1 MKLYLIGNGFD
12 LAHELPTKYSS
23 FIDSNPDKYE
33 KYYGVFRGQD
43 WNHIEKTIG
52 DKILKK
58 KEEIEKLI
66 NQIDADE
73 ITDDIVSYYGTNDYG
88 EIDYYGYEHEELGD
102 LFDDL
107 NELTGLIVSFEE
119 DFKKYLQDNISYNF
133 KSISSLSKL
142 IDKKAVFISF
152 NYTSTLEKVY
162 GIKDVKHIHGNL
174 NDKIK
179 IGYNSEISKFDM
191 TLGHLDYPK
200 FEDIVVH
207 SKHDF
212 PDRQSYYEDVED
224 DDGHY
229 TGEVVVA
236 RQRYE
241 FHNRVS
247 EDINL
252 KKNNIQAHLF
262 INDKSKFA
270 DRISVMKSIERIL
283 FDEVIIL
290 GHSLGKMDHDFF
302 DELFPRSTIIK
313 CDYYDE
319 NDLKRKQEIAKN
331 KNWNIEFFKT

>member
-23 FIDSNPDKYE
+23 FINSNPE
-33 KYYGVFRGQD
+33 KYVEYYCAFKGQD
-43 WNHIEKTIG
+43 WNNIEKTIG

-58 KEEIEKLI
+58 KKEIEELLD
-66 NQIDADE
+66 QIDADE
-73 ITDDIVSYYGTNDYG
+73 ITDEIVSSYGTNDYG
-88 EIDYYGYEHEELGD
+88 GIDYYGYEHEELGK
-102 LFDDL
+102 LYDDL
-107 NELTGLIVSFEE
+107 NELTRLIVSFEE
-119 DFKKYLQDNISYNF
+119 DFKKYLQENISYNF
-133 KSISSLSKL
+133 KSISSFAN
-142 IDKKAVFISF
+142 IIEQNAVFISF

-174 NDKIK
+174 DDKIK

-207 SKHDF
+207 SKHDL
-212 PDRQSYYEDVED
+212 PYRQSYYENVED
-224 DDGHY
+224 DNGHY
-229 TGEVVVA
+229 TGEVVVV

-252 KKNNIQAHLF
+252 KKNNIQTRLF

-270 DRISVMKSIERIL
+270 DRISVMKSIESIL
-283 FDEVIIL
+283 FDEIIIL
-290 GHSLGKMDHDFF
+290 GHSLGEMDHDFF
-302 DELFPRSTIIK
+302 DELFPRSKIIK

-319 NDLKRKQEIAKN
+319 SDLKRKQKIAKN
-331 KNWNIEFFKT
+331 KNWDIEFLKI